1 LRHDA
6 SQDGGVLAVQ
16 STGKRKVKFVQSMH
30 GVGRILLV
38 GEETLVVLLE
48 QLSKPQQAKI

>member
-1 LRHDA
+1 M
-6 SQDGGVLAVQ
+6 LAVQ